1 MYHKNDA
8 TNQPLHSSA
17 TRSKGTVVR
26 PTVIELAIVVAAL
39 LVAPL
44 VGEAQQAEKVYR
56 VGYLG
61 GQAESVDDRFLAAF
75 RQGMHR
81 LGYVEGRNLV
91 LVARFAKGQSDRF
104 PALAQE
110 LVRLN
115 PDVLFVATVVGIRAV
130 KAATTTIPIV
140 FVQVGDPVG
149 VGLVSNLARPGGNLT
164 GITNIAAELTGK
176 RLELLKELVPSA
188 SRIAVLVNPDAPIA
202 AIQIRNAEAAARTLG
217 MQLQPLTVR
226 DIRTLEASFEAAVR
240 SRASAALRMVDFT
253 ANTLRV
259 ETAKLAIKHR
269 LPVMY
274 AFREDVDVGG
284 LVAYGPSVPAQYE
297 QAATFVHKILQGARP
312 ADLPVEQPTKFELVV
327 NLKTAKTLGL
337 TIPQSLLLRADQ
349 IIEQ

>member
-1 MYHKNDA
+1 
-8 TNQPLHSSA
+8 
-17 TRSKGTVVR
+17 
-26 PTVIELAIVVAAL
+26 
-39 LVAPL
+39 
-44 VGEAQQAEKVYR
+44 
-56 VGYLG
+56 
-61 GQAESVDDRFLAAF
+61 
-75 RQGMHR
+75 
-81 LGYVEGRNLV
+81 
-91 LVARFAKGQSDRF
+91 
-104 PALAQE
+104 
-110 LVRLN
+110 
-115 PDVLFVATVVGIRAV
+115 
-130 KAATTTIPIV
+130 
-140 FVQVGDPVG
+140 VGDPVG